1 MAEPV
6 FATVAELMAF
16 VLDQPDE
23 LEKASSGG
31 GGIVDAHEAALN
43 FIEGTFSQGLRNQ
56 LQTDLGRLADNV
68 RPGNV
73 RSSIDN
79 FLMPQF
85 ANSIGSVAK
94 NPGVQYR
101 DLFDYFETNSESLNS
116 RDFTFA
122 PIPAFTGTGDGT
134 LTRITID
141 EFGHS
146 MEGWFADTYTAKC
159 TRDANQA
166 GRQFEEQIT
175 IEGTELAPNE
185 LRRTGSGVGRVLT
198 AQSIRNSERLVVNPG
213 WDSFTGPAVV
223 GSPASPLTLQG
234 WTPAGSL
241 TNLQIDLDLVYRDD
255 PGQARSASLE
265 FLADETI
272 TQNLITVRQASFS
285 DDLPYLNRFAVYRK
299 AGATGTL
306 TVTLGAVSR
315 VITIGTLANNAWTVL
330 DLVATPGTDN
340 WYRAFK
346 LNDLSLSFAVTTLA
360 VGTIHLDTNILV
372 PFTKTGGTG
381 NGRGTMGQYF
391 VVTAG
396 QVPFLRDD
404 VTSFTDTEGGTRGVN
419 QYWLAVAD
427 RGYLPSNNAGGE
439 TIPDK

>member
-134 LTRITID
+134 LTALVPTARARAVISAVTNGGDTMRPLLPTPAILWLP
-141 EFGHS
+141 HS
-146 MEGWFADTYTAKC
+146 ARRTSRTVAEIAETVST
-159 TRDANQA
+159 A
-166 GRQFEEQIT
+166 GR
-175 IEGTELAPNE
+175 
-185 LRRTGSGVGRVLT
+185 V
-198 AQSIRNSERLVVNPG
+198 
-213 WDSFTGPAVV
+213 
-223 GSPASPLTLQG
+223 
-234 WTPAGSL
+234 
-241 TNLQIDLDLVYRDD
+241 
-255 PGQARSASLE
+255 
-265 FLADETI
+265 
-272 TQNLITVRQASFS
+272 
-285 DDLPYLNRFAVYRK
+285 
-299 AGATGTL
+299 
-306 TVTLGAVSR
+306 
-315 VITIGTLANNAWTVL
+315 
-330 DLVATPGTDN
+330 
-340 WYRAFK
+340 
-346 LNDLSLSFAVTTLA
+346 
-360 VGTIHLDTNILV
+360 
-372 PFTKTGGTG
+372 
-381 NGRGTMGQYF
+381 
-391 VVTAG
+391 
-396 QVPFLRDD
+396 
-404 VTSFTDTEGGTRGVN
+404 
-419 QYWLAVAD
+419 
-427 RGYLPSNNAGGE
+427 
-439 TIPDK
+439 